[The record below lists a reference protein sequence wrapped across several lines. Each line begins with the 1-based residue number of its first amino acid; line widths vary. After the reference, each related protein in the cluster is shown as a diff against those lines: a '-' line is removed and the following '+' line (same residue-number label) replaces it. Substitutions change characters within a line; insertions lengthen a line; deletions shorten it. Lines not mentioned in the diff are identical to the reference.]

1 MLYEEGILSVVL
13 RTVISCGR
21 DKYGAVEKTLKG
33 IFTIC
38 TLLGFPV
45 VVALWWTI
53 YIGVK
58 RFRYSGSVVPAMPS
72 ASAICVFIRN
82 ETHGDRSAK
91 SCCQVARSC
100 FKGILRAH
108 RHSLFSFTIQMLVQ
122 SDLLKYW
129 FAETARYQNG
139 QGSTAS
145 GAFVNFLNIDRGGAI
160 AGDVFLSIPRRASQ
174 DLSALEQQCGL
185 RLIRLYARVSP
196 CSKHTVR
203 SNSVV
208 WEMVWHNVE
217 SPFKGNVCCW

>member
-58 RFRYSGSVVPAMPS
+58 RFRYGGSVVPAIPS

-82 ETHGDRSAK
+82 ETHGGCSTGVP
-91 SCCQVARSC
+91 S
-100 FKGILRAH
+100 RA
-108 RHSLFSFTIQMLVQ
+108 V
-122 SDLLKYW
+122 
-129 FAETARYQNG
+129 
-139 QGSTAS
+139 
-145 GAFVNFLNIDRGGAI
+145 
-160 AGDVFLSIPRRASQ
+160 
-174 DLSALEQQCGL
+174 
-185 RLIRLYARVSP
+185 RLHDHVS
-196 CSKHTVR
+196 R
-203 SNSVV
+203 
-208 WEMVWHNVE
+208 E
-217 SPFKGNVCCW
+217 F